1 MYTCLIFN
9 AALYVKP
16 KPASQYY
23 FHTAQI
29 MKKIIFSFGL
39 FWLGMTCCFGQSNS
53 IVIINLA
60 PSQKLFF
67 YERTKYL
74 YPNRKYHHHL
84 QAKEKFKS
92 DTVVLSGKSP
102 NVLLFEEPPAKMIP
116 VFVFPKDTL
125 RVRIDPLGKLI
136 FEGTK
141 KKEWQMMKQ
150 LAGHQSFTEPYV
162 FSVNFKY
169 WKDVQEN
176 LDSIQKNV
184 TSIIKQSQ
192 IEHKLSEEYI
202 AYLQKERNYQWMSSL
217 LLHRNK
223 SFKDLLLPVIIKSMK
238 NDLLGDSLNYGS
250 MFRLPA
256 LYTFVQA
263 DCNCYSKDTF
273 PDSIEFSVLFKYIS
287 EKYIGATRSQLLLNI
302 LYEQIAITS
311 NYRSNNSF
319 YEPYL
324 NEFYRLST
332 DRDYNEFIQEFLKN
346 SKNARH

>member
-1 MYTCLIFN
+1 
-9 AALYVKP
+9 
-16 KPASQYY
+16 
-23 FHTAQI
+23 
-29 MKKIIFSFGL
+29 MKKLINSFGL
-39 FWLGMTCCFGQSNS
+39 LWLGMTYCFGQSNS

-60 PSQKLFF
+60 PSQNLFF

-92 DTVVLSGKSP
+92 DTVILSGKSP
-102 NVLLFEEPPAKMIP
+102 NVLVFEEQPAKMIP

-136 FEGTK
+136 FEGTNT
-141 KKEWQMMKQ
+141 KEWQMMKQ
-150 LAGHQSFTEPYV
+150 FASHQSFTEPYF

-192 IEHKLSEEYI
+192 VEYKLSEEYI

-217 LLHRNK
+217 LHHRNK
-223 SFKDLLLPVIIKSMK
+223 SFKDLPLEIKSMK

-263 DCNCYSKDTF
+263 ECNCYSKDTF
-273 PDSIEFSVLFKYIS
+273 PDSMEFSALFKYIRQN
-287 EKYIGATRSQLLLNI
+287 YYGATRSQLLLNI
-302 LYEQIAITS
+302 LYEQIAITP
-311 NYRSNNSF
+311 NYRANTSL

-332 DRDYNEFIQEFLKN
+332 DKDYNEFIQEHLKDY
-346 SKNARH
+346 KNARY